1 MRVTFQQGRGRWNK
15 DYWTAIFWWDRD
27 DKHVFHRRT
36 KEESNWM
43 PKHTEVEMLLE
54 SLLRV
59 EGEEKREALKQMWT
73 DAIERGMN
81 HPASFNP

>member
-1 MRVTFQQGRGRWNK
+1 
-15 DYWTAIFWWDRD
+15 
-27 DKHVFHRRT
+27 
-36 KEESNWM
+36 M